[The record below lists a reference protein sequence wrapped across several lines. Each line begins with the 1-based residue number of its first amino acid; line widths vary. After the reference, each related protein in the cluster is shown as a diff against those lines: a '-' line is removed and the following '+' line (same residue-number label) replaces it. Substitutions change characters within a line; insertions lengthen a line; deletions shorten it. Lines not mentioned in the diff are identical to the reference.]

1 MYKYFC
7 RCISLFLTALLTL
20 FPNSLCTAA
29 DVDLTNMDVDALIA
43 LRASINAELTSR
55 PEASPFR
62 LNPGLYLV
70 GEDIKAGKYYVA
82 AEAPSTYTAQIMT
95 YADKEAYQQDK
106 SSYIDAKYLPI
117 DAPAVFITLE
127 DGNLIDVM
135 EAPLMFS
142 ITGFE
147 GDRYFT
153 YTPPEGNYVPAGI
166 YTVGMDIP
174 AGTYQFFA
182 ATLNSKNVCIY
193 KNSVN
198 DEDYEVIGLYRI
210 YASETNYKT
219 AILSDGNVL
228 EVKSDIVMRKQPK
241 LSFE

>member
-1 MYKYFC
+1 MYKYFH
-7 RCISLFLTALLTL
+7 RCLYVVLTAFMAL
-20 FPNSLCTAA
+20 AA
-29 DVDLTNMDVDALIA
+29 TSCCLAEDIDLASMDVAALIE
-43 LRASINAELTSR
+43 LRNSINAELSSR

-62 LNPGLYLV
+62 LNPGIYIA

-82 AEAPSTYTAQIMT
+82 AEAPSTYTAKIMI
-95 YADKEAYQQDK
+95 YADKQAYQQDK
-106 SSYIDAKYLPI
+106 GNYIDAKYLPI
-117 DAPAVFITLE
+117 DASAVFITLE
-127 DGNLIDVM
+127 EGNLIDVM

-166 YTVGMDIP
+166 YTVGTEIP

-182 ATLNSKNVCIY
+182 ATLNSKNVYLY

-210 YASETNYKT
+210 YASETKYKT
-219 AILSDGNVL
+219 AILSEGNVL
-228 EVKSDIVMRKQPK
+228 EVKSDVVMKKQPK